1 MEEDKIDVNGHNNY
15 NMRAA
20 GTKSKE
26 QEKSYDR
33 IHLCPKGSR
42 I

>member
-20 GTKSKE
+20 GTKSKD
-26 QEKSYDR
+26 SYEEEEANLL
-33 IHLCPKGSR
+33 LC
-42 I
+42 